1 MPLVTIAL
9 PVRNAGERIDRVA
22 RSVLGQD
29 HPDLEFLICDN
40 ASDDDTGDRCRALAA
55 RDPRVT
61 YHRHPENIGILP
73 NFVSA
78 SRLASGEYFRWVSD
92 DDVLEPTLVSR
103 SLEVFGEDERLV
115 LVTSQTSYT
124 GDDGVVSTSPFTE
137 RGLRSDDPL
146 VRFTAML
153 RLLNS
158 SHLLVDPLYG
168 LFRRDVLLSLPRRN
182 MLRED
187 EVMAAKLALAGPWGH
202 VPEILAH
209 RHWKT
214 EKPGVLA
221 RRLGVPSWQAH
232 CATTLECLEIYRWV
246 DDSGNTPELTDDQR
260 RRARAA
266 VRATWARRERRVA
279 GHRARKMARL
289 ATGAIRGDLGFS
301 TGR

>member
-40 ASDDDTGDRCRALAA
+40 ASDDDTPDRCRALAA
-55 RDPRVT
+55 GDSRVT

-73 NFVSA
+73 NFMSA
-78 SRLASGEYFRWVSD
+78 SRLASGEFFRWVSD
-92 DDVLEPTLVSR
+92 DDLLEPALVSR
-103 SLEVFGEDERLV
+103 SLEVFGKDGRLV

-124 GDDGVVSTSPFTE
+124 GDDGVVGTSPYTGQ
-137 RGLRSDDPL
+137 GLGSDDPL
-146 VRFTAML
+146 ARFTAML

-158 SHLLVDPLYG
+158 SHLLIDPLYG
-168 LFRRDVLLSLPRRN
+168 LFRRDILLSLPRRN

-187 EVMAAKLALAGPWGH
+187 EVMATKLALAGPWGH
-202 VPEILAH
+202 VGEILAH
-209 RHWKT
+209 RNWKT
-214 EKPGVLA
+214 EKPAVLA

-232 CATTLECLEIYRWV
+232 CATTLEFLEIHRWV
-246 DDSGNTPELTDDQR
+246 GDPENTPELTADQR

-266 VRATWARRERRVA
+266 VRAAWALRERRVA
-279 GHRARKMARL
+279 VHRARKLAGI
-289 ATGAIRGDLGFS
+289 ATGRA
-301 TGR
+301 TG

>member
-9 PVRNAGERIDRVA
+9 PVRNAGERVDRVA

-40 ASDDDTGDRCRALAA
+40 ASDDDTADRCRALAE

-61 YHRHPENIGILP
+61 YHRQPENIGILP
-73 NFVSA
+73 NFMSA

-103 SLEVFGEDERLV
+103 SLEVFGKDGRLV
-115 LVTSQTSYT
+115 NVTSQTSYK
-124 GDDGVVSTSPFTE
+124 GDDGAVSTSRFTE
-137 RGLRSDDPL
+137 RGLGSDDPL
-146 VRFTAML
+146 VRFTTML

-158 SHLLVDPLYG
+158 SHLLIDPLYG
-168 LFRRDVLLSLPRRN
+168 LLRRDVLLSLPRRN

-187 EVMAAKLALAGPWGH
+187 EVMATKLALAGPWGH
-202 VPEILAH
+202 VDEVLAH

-214 EKPGVLA
+214 EKPAVLG

-232 CATTLECLEIYRWV
+232 CATTLEFLEVYRWV
-246 DDSGNTPELTDDQR
+246 DDPRNTPELTDAQR

-266 VRATWARRERRVA
+266 VRAAWVRRERRVA
-279 GHRARKMARL
+279 EHRARKLARL
-289 ATGAIRGDLGFS
+289 ATGRD
-301 TGR
+301 TR